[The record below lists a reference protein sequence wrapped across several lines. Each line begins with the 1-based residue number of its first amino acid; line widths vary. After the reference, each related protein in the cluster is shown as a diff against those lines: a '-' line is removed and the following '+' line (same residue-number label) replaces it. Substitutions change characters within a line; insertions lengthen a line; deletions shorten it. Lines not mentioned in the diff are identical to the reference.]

1 MCCTRSLQWCTSA
14 SVCRPSP
21 WYYIIDQGVNLQ
33 TTWDTNIWKGNLKKK
48 WILDILLTYIQRKGR
63 WQVFFRK
70 GRKLKIFCQVHKEVL
85 GTSNSLGKPLYILV
99 TWWYLPGPQ
108 SQWQQP
114 IVSSSLS
121 ASHLKKTPTKQNKQK
136 TPPKQNK
143 TKPKKQRRDRNFPS
157 VDSTHK
163 TTNWMLLIARYWFA
177 SVNKVQEDIVKKTI
191 QQQSLK
197 VKISVRYDIKQSGF

>member
-1 MCCTRSLQWCTSA
+1 MFSYWRYTSVLIKGQCLFGEILQQQWKFKDVLLHKEPTEWSTSA
-14 SVCRPSP
+14 SVCWPLP

-33 TTWDTNIWKGNLKKK
+33 TAWDTNIWKGNFKK
-48 WILDILLTYIQRKGR
+48 WILDILLTYIQRKGG

-70 GRKLKIFCQVHKEVL
+70 GRKLKNFCQVSKEVL

-121 ASHLKKTPTKQNKQK
+121 ASHLQNKKNNQ
-136 TPPKQNK
+136 TSPPPK
-143 TKPKKQRRDRNFPS
+143 
-157 VDSTHK
+157 
-163 TTNWMLLIARYWFA
+163 
-177 SVNKVQEDIVKKTI
+177 
-191 QQQSLK
+191 
-197 VKISVRYDIKQSGF
+197 